1 MNSAPAEAAYQQT
14 QKESS
19 YNACFLIP
27 CFNHGATMPTVVSS
41 LLKFELPII
50 IVDDGS
56 ELATKQFLTPLADNP
71 SVTLVTLE
79 QNQGKGGAVKA
90 GIKRAQELG
99 FSHTIQIDADG
110 QHDLDA
116 LPALI
121 QASQTKPQRLIS
133 GQPVYDDSVP
143 KARLYGRY
151 ATHIWVWIETLSL
164 SIKDSMCGFRA
175 YPINQTQ
182 AVLNKYDVG
191 SRMDFDIEI
200 LVRLYWEGCDIDF
213 IETRVIYP
221 ENGVSHFDAL
231 WDNVKISWMHT
242 RLFFGML
249 PRAPKLIAR
258 HFKSDSAES
267 LSAAKSLPAENSQG
281 SSADSKQVHSK
292 QVHSEQIVSEQP
304 HWSRTQERGTVLGIK
319 LLLAVYTLLGRGVFN
334 LILRGVMRYYH
345 LTGKRARNASEQY
358 LFQLKAYAEQQN
370 IELPTELTSYNHLL
384 SFGHTMLDKLAA
396 WKGDFSADNLT
407 IHGQEQFESM
417 VANQQGVLI
426 LGSHLGNIELC
437 RALGRRHSNIKINAL
452 VFTEHAERFNSVMK
466 AVNPQSDLNLIQVT
480 SMGPD
485 TAILLQ
491 QKLEQGEW
499 IVIVGDRTSTSKESR
514 SVWAEFL
521 GKEAPFPQG
530 PFMLASIL
538 KAPVFLLFGLRDDTQ
553 SKPHFNVYF
562 EHFSDKIEL
571 PRKTREQSLQQV
583 VQKYANRLQHYTLKA
598 PLQWY
603 NFFNFWTLSNQHHDE
618 KESK

>member
-1 MNSAPAEAAYQQT
+1 MNSASIEAVSQQT
-14 QKESS
+14 LKESS
-19 YNACFLIP
+19 YKACFLIP
-27 CFNHGATMPTVVSS
+27 CFNHGATMPAVVSS
-41 LLKFELPII
+41 LLEFELPII

-56 ELATKQFLTPLADNP
+56 ELTTKQFLTPLSDSP

-90 GIKRAQELG
+90 GIKRAQDLG
-99 FSHTIQIDADG
+99 FSHAIQIDADG

-121 QASQTKPQRLIS
+121 QASQDKPQHLIS
-133 GQPVYDDSVP
+133 GQPIYDESVP

-213 IETRVIYP
+213 VETQVIYP
-221 ENGVSHFDAL
+221 ENGISHFDAL

-258 HFKSDSAES
+258 HFKPTSVSNLTSEHQQ
-267 LSAAKSLPAENSQG
+267 PQNT
-281 SSADSKQVHSK
+281 SKYT
-292 QVHSEQIVSEQP
+292 EQP

-319 LLLAVYTLLGRGVFN
+319 LLLAIYTLLGRGVFN

-345 LTGKRARNASEQY
+345 LTGKRARTASEQY

-370 IELPTELTSYNHLL
+370 IELPAELTSYKHLL

-396 WKGDFSADNLT
+396 WKGDFSVDNLT
-407 IHGQEQFESM
+407 IHGHEQFESM
-417 VANQQGVLI
+417 VENKQGILI

-437 RALGRRHSNIKINAL
+437 RALGRRHSHIKINAL

-530 PFMLASIL
+530 PFMLASVL
-538 KAPVFLLFGLRDDTQ
+538 KAPVFLLFGLRDDSQ
-553 SKPHFNVYF
+553 AKPHFNVYF
-562 EHFSDKIEL
+562 EHFSDEIEL

-603 NFFNFWTLSNQHHDE
+603 NFFNFWTLSKHHDE

>member
-1 MNSAPAEAAYQQT
+1 
-14 QKESS
+14 
-19 YNACFLIP
+19 
-27 CFNHGATMPTVVSS
+27 
-41 LLKFELPII
+41 
-50 IVDDGS
+50 
-56 ELATKQFLTPLADNP
+56 
-71 SVTLVTLE
+71 LVTLE

-99 FSHTIQIDADG
+99 FSHAIQIDADG
-110 QHDLDA
+110 QHDLEA

-121 QASQTKPQRLIS
+121 QASQAKPMRLIS
-133 GQPVYDDSVP
+133 GQPVYDESVP

-182 AVLNKYDVG
+182 AVLSKYDVG

-213 IETRVIYP
+213 VETRVIYP

-231 WDNVKISWMHT
+231 WDNVKISCMHT

-258 HFKSDSAES
+258 HFKSDSAD
-267 LSAAKSLPAENSQG
+267 NNQ
-281 SSADSKQVHSK
+281 SSSTDSEPQA
-292 QVHSEQIVSEQP
+292 SEQP

-319 LLLAVYTLLGRGVFN
+319 LLLAIYTLLGRGVFN

-370 IELPTELTSYNHLL
+370 IELPAELTSYNHLL

-407 IHGQEQFESM
+407 IHGQDQFESM

-530 PFMLASIL
+530 PFMLASVL
-538 KAPVFLLFGLRDDTQ
+538 KAPVFLLFGLRDD
-553 SKPHFNVYF
+553 SRAKPHFNVYF

-603 NFFNFWTLSNQHHDE
+603 NFFNFWTLSKHHDE

>member
-1 MNSAPAEAAYQQT
+1 MIDT
-14 QKESS
+14 LES
-19 YNACFLIP
+19 YRACFLIP
-27 CFNHGATMPTVVSS
+27 CYNHGSTVSS
-41 LLKFELPII
+41 VLESLGGFNLPVVL
-50 IVDDGS
+50 VDDGS
-56 ELATKQFLTPLADNP
+56 DIHTKNILQEASQPAHI
-71 SVTLVTLE
+71 SLVTLNE
-79 QNQGKGGAVKA
+79 NQGKGGAVKA
-90 GIKRAQELG
+90 GIKKAHELG
-99 FSHTIQIDADG
+99 FTHAIQIDADG

-116 LPALI
+116 LPKLLQSS
-121 QASQTKPQRLIS
+121 QARPENLIS
-133 GQPVYDDSVP
+133 GKPIYDDTVP

-151 ATHIWVWIETLSL
+151 MTHIWVWIETLSL

-175 YPINQTQ
+175 YPIEKTQ
-182 AVLNKYDVG
+182 HVLSKYDIG

-200 LVRLYWEGCDIDF
+200 LVRLYWEDCEIDF
-213 IETRVIYP
+213 IDTKVIYP
-221 ENGVSHFDAL
+221 EGGVSHFDAL

-258 HFKSDSAES
+258 HFKKPST
-267 LSAAKSLPAENSQG
+267 
-281 SSADSKQVHSK
+281 SSVNAITHKTSNTNTAISSEDSKGN
-292 QVHSEQIVSEQP
+292 EP

-319 LLLAVYTLLGRGVFN
+319 LLLAIYTLLGRKVFN
-334 LILRGVMRYYH
+334 VILRLVMRYYH
-345 LTGKRARNASEQY
+345 LTGTRARTASEQY

-370 IELPTELTSYNHLL
+370 IELPKDLTSYNHLL

-396 WKGDFSADNLT
+396 WKGDFSVENLS
-407 IHGQEQFESM
+407 IHGQDQFESM
-417 VANQQGVLI
+417 VENKQGVLI

-437 RALGRRHSNIKINAL
+437 RALGRRHSHIKINAL

-466 AVNPQSDLNLIQVT
+466 AVNPSSDLNLIQVS

-514 SVWAEFL
+514 SVWANFL

-530 PFMLASIL
+530 PFMLASVL
-538 KAPVFLLFGLRDDTQ
+538 KAPVFLLFGLRDDNKT
-553 SKPHFNVYF
+553 KPHFNVYF
-562 EHFSDKIEL
+562 EHFSDKIVL
-571 PRKTREQSLQQV
+571 PRKTREQSLQEV
-583 VQKYANRLQHYTLKA
+583 VQQYANRLQHYTLKA

-603 NFFNFWTLSNQHHDE
+603 NFFNFWTLSSQHHDN
-618 KESK
+618 KDTK

>member
-1 MNSAPAEAAYQQT
+1 MNSTPVEATSQHQT
-14 QKESS
+14 KESS
-19 YNACFLIP
+19 YKACFLIP
-27 CFNHGATMPTVVSS
+27 CFNHGATMPAVVSS
-41 LLKFELPII
+41 LHHFELPII

-56 ELATKQFLTPLADNP
+56 ELATKQFLTPLAEH
-71 SVTLVTLE
+71 SHVTLVTLE
-79 QNQGKGGAVKA
+79 KNQGKGGAVKA
-90 GIKRAQELG
+90 GIRKAQQLG
-99 FSHTIQIDADG
+99 FSHAIQIDADG

-116 LPALI
+116 LPTLI
-121 QASQTKPQRLIS
+121 QASQANPQRLIS
-133 GQPVYDDSVP
+133 GQPVYDESVP

-175 YPINQTQ
+175 YPVDKTQ
-182 AVLNKYDVG
+182 AVLSKYDVG

-213 IETRVIYP
+213 VETRVIYP
-221 ENGVSHFDAL
+221 ENGISHFDAL

-242 RLFFGML
+242 RLFFDML

-258 HFKSDSAES
+258 HFKSAPAGSN
-267 LSAAKSLPAENSQG
+267 LS
-281 SSADSKQVHSK
+281 SSVGLELQT
-292 QVHSEQIVSEQP
+292 SEQP

-319 LLLAVYTLLGRGVFN
+319 LLLTIYTLLGRGVFN

-370 IELPTELTSYNHLL
+370 IELPAELTSYNHLL

-396 WKGDFSADNLT
+396 WKGDFSVDNLT
-407 IHGQEQFESM
+407 IHGQDQFENM
-417 VANQQGVLI
+417 VANKQGVLI

-530 PFMLASIL
+530 PFMLASVL
-538 KAPVFLLFGLRDDTQ
+538 KAPVFLLFGLRDDSQ
-553 SKPHFNVYF
+553 AKPHFNVYF
-562 EHFSDKIEL
+562 EHFSDRIEL
-571 PRKTREQSLQQV
+571 PRKTREQSLKQV
-583 VQKYANRLQHYTLKA
+583 VQQYADRLQHYTLKA

>member
-1 MNSAPAEAAYQQT
+1 MNSAPIEAVSQQNL
-14 QKESS
+14 KESS
-19 YNACFLIP
+19 YKACFLIP
-27 CFNHGATMPTVVSS
+27 CFNHGATMPAVVSS
-41 LLKFELPII
+41 LHHFELPII

-56 ELATKQFLTPLADNP
+56 ELVTKQFLAPLAEN
-71 SVTLVTLE
+71 SNVTLVTLE

-99 FSHTIQIDADG
+99 FSHAIQIDADG

-116 LPALI
+116 LPTLI
-121 QASQTKPQRLIS
+121 QASQDKPQRLIS
-133 GQPVYDDSVP
+133 GQPVYDESVP

-175 YPINQTQ
+175 YPIDKTQT
-182 AVLNKYDVG
+182 VLNKYDVG

-213 IETRVIYP
+213 VETRVIYP
-221 ENGVSHFDAL
+221 ENGISHFDAL

-258 HFKSDSAES
+258 HFKTDSVKSGQNQDSLAES
-267 LSAAKSLPAENSQG
+267 NKNE
-281 SSADSKQVHSK
+281 
-292 QVHSEQIVSEQP
+292 SEQP

-370 IELPTELTSYNHLL
+370 IELPAELTSYNHLL

-396 WKGDFSADNLT
+396 WKGDFSVDNLT
-407 IHGQEQFESM
+407 IHGQDQFESM
-417 VANQQGVLI
+417 VENQQGVLI

-530 PFMLASIL
+530 PFMLASVL
-538 KAPVFLLFGLRDDTQ
+538 KAPVFLLFGLRDDSQ

-583 VQKYANRLQHYTLKA
+583 VQKYANRLEHYTLKA

-603 NFFNFWTLSNQHHDE
+603 NFFNFWTLSKHHDE

>member
-1 MNSAPAEAAYQQT
+1 MNSAEAVSQHALE
-14 QKESS
+14 ESN
-19 YNACFLIP
+19 YKACFLIP
-27 CFNHGATMPTVVSS
+27 CFNHGATMPSVVSS
-41 LLKFELPII
+41 LLNFELPII

-56 ELATKQFLTPLADNP
+56 ELETKHFLTPLADSP
-71 SVTLVTLE
+71 SVTLVTLH

-99 FSHTIQIDADG
+99 FSHAIQIDADG
-110 QHDLDA
+110 QHELDA

-121 QASQTKPQRLIS
+121 QASQTKPQHLIS
-133 GQPVYDDSVP
+133 GQPVYDESVP

-175 YPINQTQ
+175 YPIDKTQT
-182 AVLNKYDVG
+182 VLNKYDVG

-213 IETRVIYP
+213 VETRVIYP
-221 ENGVSHFDAL
+221 ENGISHFDAL

-258 HFKSDSAES
+258 HFKSDSAKK
-267 LSAAKSLPAENSQG
+267 LSAENSQD
-281 SSADSKQVHSK
+281 SSADSRQVN
-292 QVHSEQIVSEQP
+292 SEQIGSEQP

-370 IELPTELTSYNHLL
+370 IELPEELTSYNHLL

-396 WKGDFSADNLT
+396 WKGDFSVDNLS

-530 PFMLASIL
+530 PFMLASVL
-538 KAPVFLLFGLRDDTQ
+538 KAPVFLLFGLRDDSQ

-583 VQKYANRLQHYTLKA
+583 VQKYANRLEHYTLKA

-603 NFFNFWTLSNQHHDE
+603 NFFNFWTLSKHHDE

>member
-1 MNSAPAEAAYQQT
+1 MNSTPVEATSQHQT
-14 QKESS
+14 KESS

-27 CFNHGATMPTVVSS
+27 CFNHGVTMPEVVSS
-41 LLKFELPII
+41 LHHFELPII

-56 ELATKQFLTPLADNP
+56 ELATKQFLTPLAEN
-71 SVTLVTLE
+71 SRVTLVTLE

-99 FSHTIQIDADG
+99 FSHAIQIDADG
-110 QHDLDA
+110 QHDLEA

-121 QASQTKPQRLIS
+121 QTSQDKPQRLIS
-133 GQPVYDDSVP
+133 GQPIYDDSVP

-175 YPINQTQ
+175 YPIHQTQ
-182 AVLNKYDVG
+182 TVLNKYDVG

-213 IETRVIYP
+213 VETRVIYP
-221 ENGVSHFDAL
+221 ENGISHFDAL

-258 HFKSDSAES
+258 HFKSTSAEDGQKQDS
-267 LSAAKSLPAENSQG
+267 STG
-281 SSADSKQVHSK
+281 SNNN
-292 QVHSEQIVSEQP
+292 ESEQP
-304 HWSRTQERGTVLGIK
+304 HWSRTQERGTVIGIK

-370 IELPTELTSYNHLL
+370 IELPAELNSYNHLL

-396 WKGDFSADNLT
+396 WKGDFSVDNLT

-417 VANQQGVLI
+417 VENKQGVLI

-530 PFMLASIL
+530 PFMLASVL
-538 KAPVFLLFGLRDDTQ
+538 KAPVFLLFGLRDDSRT
-553 SKPHFNVYF
+553 KPHFNVYF

-583 VQKYANRLQHYTLKA
+583 VQKYANRLQHYTLQA

-603 NFFNFWTLSNQHHDE
+603 NFFNFWTLSKHHDE

>member
-1 MNSAPAEAAYQQT
+1 MNSVVNIENTTSYQ
-14 QKESS
+14 
-19 YNACFLIP
+19 ACFLIP
-27 CFNHGATMPTVVSS
+27 CYNHGSTVAAVIAS
-41 LLKFELPII
+41 LKGFGLPII
-50 IVDDGS
+50 LIDDGS
-56 ELATKQFLTPLADNP
+56 DQDTKQQLAPLANQDD
-71 SVTLVTLE
+71 VTLVTLAE
-79 QNQGKGGAVKA
+79 NQGKGGAVKA
-90 GIKRAQELG
+90 GIQHAHQLG
-99 FSHTIQIDADG
+99 FSHAIQIDADG
-110 QHDLDA
+110 QHDLEA
-116 LPALI
+116 LPKLI
-121 QASQTKPQRLIS
+121 ETSQASPSRLIS
-133 GQPVYDDSVP
+133 GQPVYDESVP

-151 ATHIWVWIETLSL
+151 ATHIWVWIETLSF

-175 YPINQTQ
+175 YPIAITQ
-182 AVLNKYDVG
+182 AVLEKYDVG
-191 SRMDFDIEI
+191 SRMDFDIEV

-213 IETRVIYP
+213 IDTRVIYP
-221 ENGVSHFDAL
+221 EGGISHFDAL

-249 PRAPKLIAR
+249 PRAPKLITR
-258 HFKSDSAES
+258 HFKKPGAASAET
-267 LSAAKSLPAENSQG
+267 NN
-281 SSADSKQVHSK
+281 
-292 QVHSEQIVSEQP
+292 QP

-319 LLLAVYTLLGRGVFN
+319 LLLMIYTLLGRGVFN
-334 LILRGVMRYYH
+334 LILKGVMRYYH
-345 LTGKRARNASEQY
+345 LTGKRAREASEHY
-358 LFQLKAYAEQQN
+358 LHTFKLYAEQHN
-370 IELPTELTSYNHLL
+370 VDLPDNLDSYHHLL

-396 WKGDFSADNLT
+396 WKGDFSVDNLT
-407 IHGQEQFESM
+407 IHGQDQFESM
-417 VANQQGVLI
+417 VDNEQGVVI

-437 RALGRRHSNIKINAL
+437 RALGRRHSHIKINAL

-466 AVNPQSDLNLIQVT
+466 AVNPNSDLNLIQVS

-521 GKEAPFPQG
+521 GQEAPFPQG

-538 KAPVFLLFGLRDDTQ
+538 KAPVFLLFGLRDD
-553 SKPHFNVYF
+553 SSKKPHFNVYF
-562 EHFSDKIEL
+562 EHFSDKIVL
-571 PRKTREQSLQQV
+571 PRKTREQTLQQV
-583 VQKYANRLQHYTLKA
+583 VQQYADRLQHYTLKA

>member
-1 MNSAPAEAAYQQT
+1 MNSAPVEATSQHHT
-14 QKESS
+14 KESS
-19 YNACFLIP
+19 YKACFLIP
-27 CFNHGATMPTVVSS
+27 CFNHGATMPAVVSS
-41 LLKFELPII
+41 LHHFELPII

-56 ELATKQFLTPLADNP
+56 ELTTKQFLSPLAEN
-71 SVTLVTLE
+71 SNVTLVTLE

-90 GIKRAQELG
+90 GIKKAQQLG
-99 FSHTIQIDADG
+99 FSHAIQIDADG
-110 QHDLDA
+110 QHDLEA
-116 LPALI
+116 LPTLI
-121 QASQTKPQRLIS
+121 EASQAKPQRLIS
-133 GQPVYDDSVP
+133 GQPIYDDSVP

-182 AVLNKYDVG
+182 TVLNKYDVG

-213 IETRVIYP
+213 VETRVIYP
-221 ENGVSHFDAL
+221 ENGISHFDAL

-242 RLFFGML
+242 RLFFSML

-258 HFKSDSAES
+258 HFKSDSADNNPN
-267 LSAAKSLPAENSQG
+267 LST
-281 SSADSKQVHSK
+281 DSEPQA
-292 QVHSEQIVSEQP
+292 SEQP

-319 LLLAVYTLLGRGVFN
+319 LLLAIYTLLGRGVFN

-345 LTGKRARNASEQY
+345 LTGQRARNASEQY

-370 IELPTELTSYNHLL
+370 IELPGELTSYNHLL

-407 IHGQEQFESM
+407 IHGQDQFESM
-417 VANQQGVLI
+417 VANKQGVLI

-485 TAILLQ
+485 TAIVLQ

-530 PFMLASIL
+530 PFMLASVL
-538 KAPVFLLFGLRDDTQ
+538 KAPVFLLFGLRDDSQ

-583 VQKYANRLQHYTLKA
+583 VQKYADRLEHYTLKA

-603 NFFNFWTLSNQHHDE
+603 NFFNFWTLSKHHDE

>member
-1 MNSAPAEAAYQQT
+1 MNSAPVEATSQHQT
-14 QKESS
+14 KESS
-19 YNACFLIP
+19 YKACFLIP
-27 CFNHGATMPTVVSS
+27 CFNHGATMPAVVSS
-41 LLKFELPII
+41 LHHFELPII

-56 ELATKQFLTPLADNP
+56 ELTTKQFLAPLAEN
-71 SVTLVTLE
+71 SNVTLVTLE

-90 GIKRAQELG
+90 GIKKAQQLG
-99 FSHTIQIDADG
+99 FSHAIQIDADG
-110 QHDLDA
+110 QHDLEA
-116 LPALI
+116 LPTLI
-121 QASQTKPQRLIS
+121 EASQAKPQRLIS
-133 GQPVYDDSVP
+133 GQPIYDDSVP

-182 AVLNKYDVG
+182 TVLNKYDVG

-213 IETRVIYP
+213 VETRVIYP
-221 ENGVSHFDAL
+221 ENGISHFDAL

-242 RLFFGML
+242 RLFFSML

-258 HFKSDSAES
+258 HFKSDSADNNPN
-267 LSAAKSLPAENSQG
+267 LST
-281 SSADSKQVHSK
+281 DSEPQA
-292 QVHSEQIVSEQP
+292 SEQP

-319 LLLAVYTLLGRGVFN
+319 LLLAIYTLLGRGVFN

-370 IELPTELTSYNHLL
+370 IELPAELTSYNHLL

-396 WKGDFSADNLT
+396 WKGDFSAENLT
-407 IHGQEQFESM
+407 IHGQDQFENM

-530 PFMLASIL
+530 PFMLASVL
-538 KAPVFLLFGLRDDTQ
+538 KAPVFLLFGLRDDSQ

-571 PRKTREQSLQQV
+571 PRKTREQSLKQV
-583 VQKYANRLQHYTLKA
+583 VQQYADRLQHYTLKA

-603 NFFNFWTLSNQHHDE
+603 NFFNFWTLSKHHDE

>member
-1 MNSAPAEAAYQQT
+1 MNSTPVEATSQHHT
-14 QKESS
+14 KESS
-19 YNACFLIP
+19 YKACFLIP
-27 CFNHGATMPTVVSS
+27 CFNHGATMPAVVSS
-41 LLKFELPII
+41 LHHFELPII

-56 ELATKQFLTPLADNP
+56 ELTTKQFLSPLAEN
-71 SVTLVTLE
+71 SNVTLVTLE

-90 GIKRAQELG
+90 GIKKAQQLG
-99 FSHTIQIDADG
+99 FSHAIQIDADG
-110 QHDLDA
+110 QHDLEA
-116 LPALI
+116 LPTLI
-121 QASQTKPQRLIS
+121 EASQAKPQRLIS
-133 GQPVYDDSVP
+133 GQPIYDDSVP

-182 AVLNKYDVG
+182 TVLNKYDVG

-213 IETRVIYP
+213 VETRVIYP
-221 ENGVSHFDAL
+221 ENGISHFDAL

-242 RLFFGML
+242 RLFFSML

-258 HFKSDSAES
+258 HFKSDSADNNPN
-267 LSAAKSLPAENSQG
+267 LST
-281 SSADSKQVHSK
+281 DSEPQA
-292 QVHSEQIVSEQP
+292 SEQP

-319 LLLAVYTLLGRGVFN
+319 LLLAIYTLLGRGVFN

-370 IELPTELTSYNHLL
+370 IELPAELTSYNHLL

-396 WKGDFSADNLT
+396 WKGDFSAENLT
-407 IHGQEQFESM
+407 IHGQDQFENM

-530 PFMLASIL
+530 PFMLASVL
-538 KAPVFLLFGLRDDTQ
+538 KAPVFLLFGLRDDSQ

-571 PRKTREQSLQQV
+571 PRKTREQSLKQV
-583 VQKYANRLQHYTLKA
+583 VQQYADRLQHYTLKA

-603 NFFNFWTLSNQHHDE
+603 NFFNFWTLSKHHDE

>member
-1 MNSAPAEAAYQQT
+1 MNSAPIEAVSQQT
-14 QKESS
+14 LKESS

-27 CFNHGATMPTVVSS
+27 CFNHGATMPAVVSS
-41 LLKFELPII
+41 LHHFELPII

-56 ELATKQFLTPLADNP
+56 ELATKQFLAPLAEN
-71 SVTLVTLE
+71 SNVTLVTLE

-99 FSHTIQIDADG
+99 FSHAIQIDADG
-110 QHDLDA
+110 QHDLEA
-116 LPALI
+116 LPALVE
-121 QASQTKPQRLIS
+121 ASQAKPQRLIS

-175 YPINQTQ
+175 YPIDKTQT
-182 AVLNKYDVG
+182 VLNKYDVG

-213 IETRVIYP
+213 VETRVIYP
-221 ENGVSHFDAL
+221 ENGISHFDAL

-258 HFKSDSAES
+258 HFKSDSAKSGQNQDSLAES
-267 LSAAKSLPAENSQG
+267 NKNE
-281 SSADSKQVHSK
+281 
-292 QVHSEQIVSEQP
+292 SEQP

-370 IELPTELTSYNHLL
+370 IELPAELTSYNHLL

-396 WKGDFSADNLT
+396 WKGDFSVDNLT
-407 IHGQEQFESM
+407 IHGQDQFESM
-417 VANQQGVLI
+417 VENQQGVLI

-530 PFMLASIL
+530 PFMLASVL
-538 KAPVFLLFGLRDDTQ
+538 KAPVFLLFGLRDDSQ

-583 VQKYANRLQHYTLKA
+583 VQKYANRLEHYTLKA

-603 NFFNFWTLSNQHHDE
+603 NFFNFWTLSKHHDE

>member
-1 MNSAPAEAAYQQT
+1 MNSTPVEATSQHQT
-14 QKESS
+14 KESS

-27 CFNHGATMPTVVSS
+27 CFNHGVTMPEVVSS
-41 LLKFELPII
+41 LHHFELPII

-56 ELATKQFLTPLADNP
+56 ELATKQFLTPLAEN
-71 SVTLVTLE
+71 SHVTLVTLE

-90 GIKRAQELG
+90 GIKRAQQLG
-99 FSHTIQIDADG
+99 FSHAIQIDADG
-110 QHDLDA
+110 QHDLEA
-116 LPALI
+116 LPTLI
-121 QASQTKPQRLIS
+121 EASQAKPQRLIS
-133 GQPVYDDSVP
+133 GQPIYDDSVP

-182 AVLNKYDVG
+182 TVLNKYDVG

-213 IETRVIYP
+213 VETRVIYP
-221 ENGVSHFDAL
+221 ENGISHFDAL

-258 HFKSDSAES
+258 HFKSDSADNNPN
-267 LSAAKSLPAENSQG
+267 LST
-281 SSADSKQVHSK
+281 DSEPQA
-292 QVHSEQIVSEQP
+292 SEQP

-319 LLLAVYTLLGRGVFN
+319 LLLAIYTLLGRGVFN

-345 LTGKRARNASEQY
+345 LTGQRARNASEQY

-370 IELPTELTSYNHLL
+370 IELPGELTSYNHLL

-407 IHGQEQFESM
+407 IHGQDQFESM
-417 VANQQGVLI
+417 VANKQGVLI

-530 PFMLASIL
+530 PFMLASVL
-538 KAPVFLLFGLRDDTQ
+538 KAPVFLLFGLRDDSQ

-583 VQKYANRLQHYTLKA
+583 VQKYADRLQHYTLQA

>member
-1 MNSAPAEAAYQQT
+1 MNSAPIEAVSQQT
-14 QKESS
+14 LKESS
-19 YNACFLIP
+19 YKACFLIP
-27 CFNHGATMPTVVSS
+27 CFNHGATMPAVVSS
-41 LLKFELPII
+41 LLNFKLPII

-71 SVTLVTLE
+71 NVTLVTLE

-90 GIKRAQELG
+90 GIKRAQDLG
-99 FSHTIQIDADG
+99 FSHAIQIDADG
-110 QHDLDA
+110 QHDLEA

-121 QASQTKPQRLIS
+121 QASQDKPQRLIS
-133 GQPVYDDSVP
+133 GQPVYDESVP

-175 YPINQTQ
+175 YPINQTR
-182 AVLNKYDVG
+182 AVLSKYDVG

-249 PRAPKLIAR
+249 PRAPKLITR
-258 HFKSDSAES
+258 HFKPDSANN
-267 LSAAKSLPAENSQG
+267 LSAENSQG
-281 SSADSKQVHSK
+281 SSADSRQVN
-292 QVHSEQIVSEQP
+292 SEQMGSEQP

-334 LILRGVMRYYH
+334 LILRGVMGYYH

-358 LFQLKAYAEQQN
+358 LFQLKTYAEQQN

-396 WKGDFSADNLT
+396 WKGDFSVDNLT

-417 VANQQGVLI
+417 VANQQGVVI

-530 PFMLASIL
+530 PFMLASVL
-538 KAPVFLLFGLRDDTQ
+538 KAPVFLLFGLRDDSQ
-553 SKPHFNVYF
+553 PKPHFNVYF

-583 VQKYANRLQHYTLKA
+583 VQKYADRLQHYTLKA

>member
-1 MNSAPAEAAYQQT
+1 MNNAASI
-14 QKESS
+14 ENSSS
-19 YNACFLIP
+19 YQACFLIP
-27 CFNHGATMPTVVSS
+27 CYNHGSTVAAVIES
-41 LLKFELPII
+41 LKSYALPVIL
-50 IVDDGS
+50 VDDGS
-56 ELATKQFLTPLADNP
+56 NNETKQHLQPLAELDD
-71 SVTLVTLE
+71 VTLVTLVE
-79 QNQGKGGAVKA
+79 NQGKGGAVKA
-90 GIKRAQELG
+90 GIERAQQLG
-99 FSHTIQIDADG
+99 FSHAIQIDADG
-110 QHDLDA
+110 QHDLKA
-116 LPALI
+116 LPKLLEKS
-121 QASQTKPQRLIS
+121 QASPTHLIS

-151 ATHIWVWIETLSL
+151 ATHIWVWIETLSF

-175 YPINQTQ
+175 YPIAITQ
-182 AVLNKYDVG
+182 AVLDKYDVG
-191 SRMDFDIEI
+191 SRMDFDIEV

-213 IETRVIYP
+213 IDTRVIYP
-221 ENGVSHFDAL
+221 EGGISHFDAL

-258 HFKSDSAES
+258 HFSKPTSAQ
-267 LSAAKSLPAENSQG
+267 APADASN
-281 SSADSKQVHSK
+281 
-292 QVHSEQIVSEQP
+292 QP

-319 LLLAVYTLLGRGVFN
+319 LLLMIYTLLGRGVFN
-334 LILRGVMRYYH
+334 LILKGVMRYYH
-345 LTGKRARNASEQY
+345 LTGKRAREASEHY
-358 LFQLKAYAEQQN
+358 LHTLKLYAEQHN
-370 IELPTELTSYNHLL
+370 IDLPNNLDSYHHLL

-396 WKGDFSADNLT
+396 WKGDFSVDNLT
-407 IHGQEQFESM
+407 IHGQDQFESM
-417 VANQQGVLI
+417 VENEQGVVI

-437 RALGRRHSNIKINAL
+437 RALGRRHSHIKINAL

-466 AVNPQSDLNLIQVT
+466 AVNPNSDLNLIQVS

-521 GKEAPFPQG
+521 GQEAPFPQG
-530 PFMLASIL
+530 PFMLASVL
-538 KAPVFLLFGLRDDTQ
+538 KAPVFLLFGLRDD
-553 SKPHFNVYF
+553 SSKKPHFNVYF
-562 EHFSDKIEL
+562 EHFSDKIVL
-571 PRKTREQSLQQV
+571 PRKTREQTLQQV
-583 VQKYANRLQHYTLKA
+583 VQQYADRLQHYTLKA

-603 NFFNFWTLSNQHHDE
+603 NFFNFWTLSNQHHDD

>member
-1 MNSAPAEAAYQQT
+1 MNSAPIEAVSQQNL
-14 QKESS
+14 KESS
-19 YNACFLIP
+19 YKACFLIP
-27 CFNHGATMPTVVSS
+27 CFNHGATMPAVVSS
-41 LLKFELPII
+41 LHHFELPII

-56 ELATKQFLTPLADNP
+56 ELTTKQFLAPLAEN
-71 SVTLVTLE
+71 SNVTLVTLE

-99 FSHTIQIDADG
+99 FSHAIQIDADG

-121 QASQTKPQRLIS
+121 QASQDKPQRLIS
-133 GQPVYDDSVP
+133 GQPVYDESVP

-175 YPINQTQ
+175 YPIDKTQT
-182 AVLNKYDVG
+182 VLNKYDVG

-213 IETRVIYP
+213 VEIRVIYP
-221 ENGVSHFDAL
+221 ENGISHFDAL

-258 HFKSDSAES
+258 HFKSDSAKSGQNQDSLAES
-267 LSAAKSLPAENSQG
+267 NKN
-281 SSADSKQVHSK
+281 
-292 QVHSEQIVSEQP
+292 VSDLP

-370 IELPTELTSYNHLL
+370 IELPAELTSYNHLL

-396 WKGDFSADNLT
+396 WKGDFSVDNLT
-407 IHGQEQFESM
+407 IHGQDQFESM
-417 VANQQGVLI
+417 VENQQGVLI

-530 PFMLASIL
+530 PFMLASVL
-538 KAPVFLLFGLRDDTQ
+538 KAPVFLLFGLRDDSQ

-583 VQKYANRLQHYTLKA
+583 VQKYANRLEHYTLKA

-603 NFFNFWTLSNQHHDE
+603 NFFNFWTLSKHHDE

>member
-1 MNSAPAEAAYQQT
+1 MNSAPIEATSQDQT
-14 QKESS
+14 KESS

-27 CFNHGATMPTVVSS
+27 CFNHGATMPAVVSS
-41 LLKFELPII
+41 LHHFELPII

-56 ELATKQFLTPLADNP
+56 EFTTKQFLAPLAEN
-71 SVTLVTLE
+71 SNVTLVTLE

-90 GIKRAQELG
+90 GIKKAQQLG
-99 FSHTIQIDADG
+99 FSHAIQIDADG

-121 QASQTKPQRLIS
+121 QASQSKPQRLIS
-133 GQPVYDDSVP
+133 GQPIYDDTVP

-175 YPINQTQ
+175 YPIDKTQT
-182 AVLNKYDVG
+182 VLNKYDVG

-213 IETRVIYP
+213 VETRVIYP
-221 ENGVSHFDAL
+221 ENGISHFDAL

-258 HFKSDSAES
+258 HFKSDSAKSGQNQDS
-267 LSAAKSLPAENSQG
+267 LAEPHKN
-281 SSADSKQVHSK
+281 
-292 QVHSEQIVSEQP
+292 ESEQP

-370 IELPTELTSYNHLL
+370 IELPAELTSYNHLL

-396 WKGDFSADNLT
+396 WKGDFSVDNLT
-407 IHGQEQFESM
+407 IHGQDQFESM
-417 VANQQGVLI
+417 VENQQGVLI

-530 PFMLASIL
+530 PFMLASVL
-538 KAPVFLLFGLRDDTQ
+538 KAPVFLLFGLRDDSK

-583 VQKYANRLQHYTLKA
+583 VQKYANRLEHYTLKA

-603 NFFNFWTLSNQHHDE
+603 NFFNFWTLSKHHDE

>member
-1 MNSAPAEAAYQQT
+1 MNSTPVEANSQHQT
-14 QKESS
+14 KESS

-27 CFNHGATMPTVVSS
+27 CFNHGATMPAVVSS
-41 LLKFELPII
+41 LLNFELPII

-56 ELATKQFLTPLADNP
+56 ELETKKFLTPLADSP

-99 FSHTIQIDADG
+99 FSHAIQIDADG
-110 QHDLDA
+110 QHDLEA

-121 QASQTKPQRLIS
+121 QASQNKPQRLIS
-133 GQPVYDDSVP
+133 GQPVYDESVP

-182 AVLNKYDVG
+182 AVLSKYDVG

-213 IETRVIYP
+213 VETRVIYP
-221 ENGVSHFDAL
+221 ENGISHFDAL

-258 HFKSDSAES
+258 HFKSTSAEDGQNQDS
-267 LSAAKSLPAENSQG
+267 RAG
-281 SSADSKQVHSK
+281 SNNN
-292 QVHSEQIVSEQP
+292 ESEQP

-319 LLLAVYTLLGRGVFN
+319 LLLAIYTLLGRSVFN

-370 IELPTELTSYNHLL
+370 IELPAELTSYNHLL

-407 IHGQEQFESM
+407 IHGQDQFESM
-417 VANQQGVLI
+417 VANKQGVLI

-530 PFMLASIL
+530 PFMLASVL
-538 KAPVFLLFGLRDDTQ
+538 KAPVFLLFGLRDDSQ

-583 VQKYANRLQHYTLKA
+583 VQKYANRLEHYTLKA

-603 NFFNFWTLSNQHHDE
+603 NFFNFWTLSKHHDE